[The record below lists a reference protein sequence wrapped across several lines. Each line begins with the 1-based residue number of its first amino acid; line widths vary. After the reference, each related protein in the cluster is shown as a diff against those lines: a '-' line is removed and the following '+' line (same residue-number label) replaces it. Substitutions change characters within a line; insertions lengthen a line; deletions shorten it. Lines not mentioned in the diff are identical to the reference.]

1 MCYSSLRY
9 NDERQAGISL
19 GFNLAGSLAAIDRWV
34 SDMNSEEEEQDGD
47 SDEEEDDDAQAVTP
61 ITGRDRDHGE
71 FTISSPTKGLTSSAS
86 NNGLLAGGAKDS
98 RILSRDTIINMV
110 SIF

>member
-1 MCYSSLRY
+1 M
-9 NDERQAGISL
+9 
-19 GFNLAGSLAAIDRWV
+19 AGSLAAIDRWV
-34 SDMNSEEEEQDGD
+34 SDMNSEEEGHD
-47 SDEEEDDDAQAVTP
+47 SDSDDDIHVSESV
-61 ITGRDRDHGE
+61 TGRDHDHGE

-110 SIF
+110 STCY